1 MRVKQ
6 LLYNTK
12 NRPQLSFIFSQF
24 TLMLLTTYL
33 FNAAYIFSLLEKGR
47 HILVK
52 SQPLVD
58 EKGQEEEEAPR
69 ETPDQRITRQ

>member
-1 MRVKQ
+1 MQVKQ
-6 LLYNTK
+6 LQHKKQTTT
-12 NRPQLSFIFSQF
+12 FIYFF
-24 TLMLLTTYL
+24 TIHALLLTTYL

>member
-1 MRVKQ
+1 MQVKQ
-6 LLYNTK
+6 LQHKKQTTTLIY
-12 NRPQLSFIFSQF
+12 FF
-24 TLMLLTTYL
+24 TIHAYAIDNLLTV